1 MKKISLFGAVSTG
14 VGMLIATSCF
24 FFVGKRLKCGRYT
37 VRYCYR
43 HSVYSKY
50 ACGFVDS
57 RIKCDNA

>member
-14 VGMLIATSCF
+14 CGYAYRNELFC
-24 FFVGKRLKCGRYT
+24 FVGKRLKCGRYT